1 MARTAPVAAPLRNPA
16 FQRLW
21 LGLSISYLGD
31 QFTIIALLWF
41 VLQLTGSGAAVGL
54 VILCFDLPGV
64 ATGAILGRLLDR
76 YQPRLVMGFDNLA
89 RAVFIAAIPTLYALG
104 WLRLMH
110 VLVLALLAGALSPAT
125 AAGVRAFLPHLV
137 DDAALDR
144 ANALTATSVQF
155 SYLAGP
161 VAAGFAVAK
170 LGGPWALFIDGATFL
185 LMGLLVLTLPTI
197 TREPRGAQ
205 HASANRWLGF
215 GALFS
220 LPYVPALTLLSLVF
234 FFSYGP
240 LEAALP
246 VYSGQTLHADAD
258 GYGLLWTGFG
268 IGSFAGVLTLTKLSH
283 RWRPSIALPMIAVL
297 WGALLCPLFFIRRL
311 PLAMLFLGVAGVS
324 WAPYTP
330 METTLLQRLVPAEIR
345 GQIFGARHALVV
357 AAAPLGAAFGGLLL
371 QYLSAPLV
379 IAVSGLACILAGLG
393 GLASPSLRRLQGG
406 SPAGSESTLPTP
418 CGKQNTSS
426 L

>member
-1 MARTAPVAAPLRNPA
+1 VHKIKGEDHRLMARTTVVGAPLRHPA
-16 FQRLW
+16 FERLW

-64 ATGAILGRLLDR
+64 VTGSIFGRLLDR
-76 YQPRLVMGFDNLA
+76 YQPRLVMGVDNLA
-89 RAVFIAAIPTLYALG
+89 RAVIIATIPTLYALG
-104 WLRLMH
+104 SLQLWHIFALT
-110 VLVLALLAGALSPAT
+110 LLAGALSPAT
-125 AAGVRAFLPHLV
+125 TTGVRVLVPHLV
-137 DDAALDR
+137 DDGDLDR
-144 ANALTATSVQF
+144 ANALTATSLQF
-155 SYLAGP
+155 SYLVGP
-161 VAAGFAVAK
+161 VVAGFAVAS
-170 LGGPWALFIDGATFL
+170 LGGPWALFIDAFSFL
-185 LMGLLVLTLPTI
+185 LMGLLALTLPAI
-197 TREPRGAQ
+197 SREPRVTQ
-205 HASANRWLGF
+205 HAAANRWLGF

-220 LPYVPALTLLSLVF
+220 LRYVPALTFLSLVF

-246 VYSGQTLHADAD
+246 VYSSEVLHANAG

-268 IGSFAGVLTLTKLSH
+268 VGAFAGVLTLTRLAR

-297 WGALLCPLFFIRRL
+297 WGALLLPLYFIRAL
-311 PLAMLFLGVAGVS
+311 PLAMLFLGVAGAS

-345 GQIFGARHALVV
+345 GQVFGARHSLVV
-357 AAAPLGAAFGGLLL
+357 AAAPLGAALGGVLL

-379 IAVSGLACILAGLG
+379 IAISGLACILAGLG
-393 GLASPSLRRLQGG
+393 GLVSPSLRQLRQH
-406 SPAGSESTLPTP
+406 EVE
-418 CGKQNTSS
+418 Q
-426 L
+426 

>member
-1 MARTAPVAAPLRNPA
+1 VRKYINVRSDGTTAVGAPLRDPA

-21 LGLSISYLGD
+21 LGLSLSYLGD

-41 VLQLTGSGAAVGL
+41 VLQLTGSGAAVGF

-64 ATGAILGRLLDR
+64 VTGAILGRLLDR

-89 RAVFIAAIPTLYALG
+89 RAALIAAIPTLYALG
-104 WLRLMH
+104 SLQLWH
-110 VLVLALLAGALSPAT
+110 VFVLALLAGALSPAT
-125 AAGVRAFLPHLV
+125 TAGVRAFVPHLV

-144 ANALTATSVQF
+144 ANALTATSLQF

-161 VAAGFAVAK
+161 VAAGFAVARW
-170 LGGPWALFIDGATFL
+170 GGPSALFIDAVSFL

-197 TREPRGAQ
+197 TREPRFAQ
-205 HASANRWLGF
+205 RPAANRWLGF

-220 LPYVPALTLLSLVF
+220 LRYVPALTLLSLVF

-240 LEAALP
+240 LEVALP
-246 VYSGQTLHADAD
+246 VYSIATLHANAG

-268 IGSFAGVLTLTKLSH
+268 AGAFAGVLTLTKVSR

-297 WGALLCPLFFIRRL
+297 WGALLCPLLFIRQL
-311 PLAMLFLGVAGVS
+311 PLAMLFLGVAGAS

-330 METTLLQRLVPAEIR
+330 METTLLQRLVPTEIR
-345 GQIFGARHALVV
+345 GQVFGARHSVVV
-357 AAAPLGAAFGGLLL
+357 AAAPLGAAFGGVLLH
-371 QYLSAPLV
+371 YLSAPRV
-379 IAVSGLACILAGLG
+379 IAISGLACILAGLG
-393 GLASPSLRRLQGG
+393 GLVSPSLRQLQRG
-406 SPAGSESTLPTP
+406 SP
-418 CGKQNTSS
+418 
-426 L
+426 